1 MCGLGVGVGG
11 GGGARGIVGKE
22 KGYNDRFDSQLTSET
37 KEKDVNMML
46 YVCLVQVEDYA
57 ARKQMEVAAVERWC
71 SSILA
76 YDH

>member
-1 MCGLGVGVGG
+1 M
-11 GGGARGIVGKE
+11 GKGT
-22 KGYNDRFDSQLTSET
+22 GYNDRFDWQVTSET
-37 KEKDVNMML
+37 KEKYVDMML